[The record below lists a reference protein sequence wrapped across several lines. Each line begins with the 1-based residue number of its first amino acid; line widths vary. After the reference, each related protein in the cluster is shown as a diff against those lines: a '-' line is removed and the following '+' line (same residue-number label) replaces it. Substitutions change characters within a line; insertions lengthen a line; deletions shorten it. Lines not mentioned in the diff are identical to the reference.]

1 MSTATIFQSETPP
14 DVYIQLVKGRVPGWL
29 TPIDL
34 GPKSPFLM
42 WRVAR

>member
-1 MSTATIFQSETPP
+1 M
-14 DVYIQLVKGRVPGWL
+14 QLIKGPVPEWL

-42 WRVAR
+42 WKVKR